1 MVSKANEV
9 PVLME
14 LSVKGDVNDSHK
26 YLIINCDI
34 CVCLVGILLD
44 ARLRVSDTNFCR
56 FAHFTHFQ
64 NSVMNTI
71 KSCDELSVCL

>member
-14 LSVKGDVNDSHK
+14 LLVKGDVNDSHK

-44 ARLRVSDTNFCR
+44 ARLRVSDTNFCTFHSFSEFR
-56 FAHFTHFQ
+56 
-64 NSVMNTI
+64 
-71 KSCDELSVCL
+71 DELYKVMC